1 VNVSVTTPAV
11 YEKNTLYTINDIE
24 PKSSTAS
31 QKIIRSD
38 PAGRLTILLNGS
50 THEIGINKKTDKP
63 NISIVSIEIANM
75 KWATHRK
82 EVTLSVKLLNK
93 GMSIGKNVTAKLSAT
108 RNNVTIQQSESE
120 FGSLEVNHMQVGQR
134 PFSFQVGTDTV
145 EVVKFRLAIRDENKN
160 EWVEFF
166 EIPLKKNLP
175 QITDFEIADGR
186 VVTVAKG
193 GNDTETIVLGV
204 GNGDGKANPG
214 ESIVILV
221 RIKINTGVRIY
232 VFQTRITIDSPGL
245 AFPSPFPTPSTIVS
259 VSFPPFAT

>member
-1 VNVSVTTPAV
+1 LKWDHIDVYPQFSVWGYDIRSDRNVPGFTILENVDHRGFACSVREFSSGRRAITFVNVSVTTPAV

-145 EVVKFRLAIRDENKN
+145 EVVKFRLAIRMKTKMNGLN
-160 EWVEFF
+160 F
-166 EIPLKKNLP
+166 LK
-175 QITDFEIADGR
+175 
-186 VVTVAKG
+186 
-193 GNDTETIVLGV
+193 
-204 GNGDGKANPG
+204 
-214 ESIVILV
+214 
-221 RIKINTGVRIY
+221 
-232 VFQTRITIDSPGL
+232 SP
-245 AFPSPFPTPSTIVS
+245 
-259 VSFPPFAT
+259 